1 MREELGSDSSAN
13 QEQATRRR
21 ELHSFTKSQI
31 MQTIDLKNAVMQ
43 IFQIVD
49 QHAKR
54 GERSPFFFIAGAGVS
69 NPPIP
74 LAGEIEEQCKQEA
87 RKYDDSSPLP
97 SKAPMDSYSHWMGKA
112 YPSPEG
118 LQTYLREM
126 MQRKPISKANLRLAH
141 LLLDGKIA
149 RTVFT
154 PNFDDLLLKALE
166 LFGHRPLVCDHPL
179 TVGRIRIESKDV
191 QIVHVHGSYWFYDC
205 CNLKHEI
212 SARSEYGGPVSVLL
226 DQSLRDHSPI
236 VVGYS
241 GWEGDILMSALR
253 RRLSSGRLG
262 TPIFWFCYKRESP
275 DALPEW
281 LKDSND
287 VKFVLPD
294 EPAREASLPIASQ
307 MPEPKSQASPR
318 PGVKAGIA
326 ESPFDWKA
334 PTLAATS
341 VLDALVRKFD
351 PALPPL
357 TQDPLGFY
365 AKHLRELLG
374 TGDSDGEQDTLYSFH
389 SVIAK
394 VERARD
400 YYKADQEP
408 DLLKGFRDAMS
419 KADYRN
425 AIKSASGV
433 SLENLSQQ
441 ERAELVFSLMDAS
454 MGLDDNS
461 ADKIAG
467 YQILV
472 RAADLLT
479 AAGSTDP
486 RLRILVSKALFNKG
500 LALGSLGRSEE
511 AIAVYDEVVS
521 RFGDAEEPELRDP
534 VASALGNKGVVLGI
548 LGRDEEAIAAYDDVV
563 SRFGDA
569 EEPELRGRVGITL
582 VNKGLT
588 LGSLRRSEE
597 AIAVYDEVVSR
608 FGDAE
613 EPELRVQVGKA
624 LFNKGVTLGILG
636 RSEEEIAVYDEVVS
650 RFGDR
655 EEPELR
661 ALVARAI
668 FNKGGRLGIR
678 GRSEE
683 EIAAYDEVV
692 SRFGEREEPELRAL
706 VARALVNKGLTL
718 GILDRNEEEIAVCD
732 EVLSRFGNAQEP
744 LLREQA
750 AKALFIKGSAF
761 ETQGNKKSAID
772 SYEEA
777 LALYGDDKGAKIEE
791 LVSRTRNSLDNLLS
805 EGEAS
810 A

>member
-1 MREELGSDSSAN
+1 
-13 QEQATRRR
+13 
-21 ELHSFTKSQI
+21 
-31 MQTIDLKNAVMQ
+31 
-43 IFQIVD
+43 
-49 QHAKR
+49 
-54 GERSPFFFIAGAGVS
+54 
-69 NPPIP
+69 
-74 LAGEIEEQCKQEA
+74 
-87 RKYDDSSPLP
+87 
-97 SKAPMDSYSHWMGKA
+97 
-112 YPSPEG
+112 
-118 LQTYLREM
+118 
-126 MQRKPISKANLRLAH
+126 LAH

-425 AIKSASGV
+425 AIKSAAGV

-548 LGRDEEAIAAYDDVV
+548 LGRDEEAIAAYDD
-563 SRFGDA
+563 
-569 EEPELRGRVGITL
+569 
-582 VNKGLT
+582 
-588 LGSLRRSEE
+588 
-597 AIAVYDEVVSR
+597 VVSR